1 MKKSIIF
8 YAILLGV
15 GIFLFLQKY
24 YPCDHPL
31 SYKIGSIDPQFNVSE
46 EEVLSDAQAATDIL
60 NNASQKKLFTYSDSA
75 QLTVNFAYDNRAEL
89 DTKINN
95 LQNQVT
101 DQGKTLKQQIQDY
114 ESESSKFQQKITDFR
129 AKVEQYNK
137 EGGAPPEVYDSLVQE
152 QKSLRAE
159 ATSLNA
165 WADKLNLSTK
175 EYNLN
180 VSNLNNDTAK
190 FNDEITQRPEE
201 GQYNSQKNTIT
212 LYFASKHN
220 ELIHTMAHEFG
231 HALGMDHVSDSKA
244 IMYPYST
251 ESITPTHDDMNEL
264 ATVCKPIPL
273 AIYLARTADTWLILN
288 IYPYIQNFIQK
299 FTT

>member
-1 MKKSIIF
+1 MRKSIII
-8 YAILLGV
+8 YAVLLGV

-31 SYKIGSIDPQFNVSE
+31 SYKIGSIDPKFNLSRDQ
-46 EEVLSDAQAATDIL
+46 VLSDAEFASDIF
-60 NNASQKKLFTYSDSA
+60 NTASRKKLFTYSDTA
-75 QLTVNFAYDNRAEL
+75 ALTVNFVYDDRAEL

-101 DQGKTLKQQIQDY
+101 DQGKSLKQQIQDY
-114 ESESSKFQQKITDFR
+114 ESESKSFQEKIVTFK
-129 AKVEQYNK
+129 AKVESYNK
-137 EGGAPPEVYDSLVQE
+137 EGGAPPDEYDKLVQE
-152 QKSLRAE
+152 QKSLRDE
-159 ATSLNA
+159 ANSLNA

-180 VSNLNNDTAK
+180 VSDLNNDTAK

-212 LYFASKHN
+212 LYFASNHN
-220 ELIHTMAHEFG
+220 ELIHTLTHEFG
-231 HALGMDHVSDSKA
+231 HALGMDHVNDEKA

-251 ESITPTHDDMNEL
+251 ESITPTDADMNEL
-264 ATVCKPIPL
+264 TTVCKPIPL
-273 AIYLARTADTWLILN
+273 AIYLARSLDMWLILN
-288 IYPYIQNFIQK
+288 IYPKIQNIMQM
-299 FTT
+299 FTG